1 MSPSGDVGGGGE
13 ISGGIWARE
22 RGNTAHIPPGEQK
35 LEEDKVGR
43 KGFFYMKLFC
53 QIYLAGGFAGSLIV
67 HQNIA
72 TLGLRLSVTD
82 KES

>member
-1 MSPSGDVGGGGE
+1 M
-13 ISGGIWARE
+13 
-22 RGNTAHIPPGEQK
+22 
-35 LEEDKVGR
+35 LEEGEKSRGEFGR
-43 KGFFYMKLFC
+43 GREETLLIYHQVSRNWKRIRSVQKDFFYLKLFC

-72 TLGLRLSVTD
+72 TLSLRLSVTD